1 MSYTNKVV
9 DLSKYEKYGKKK
21 EVELASEKVELAL
34 VDEIESAE
42 KKASK
47 SYESSIKTLLKILS
61 DLDSAISDA
70 KTAVSI
76 ASNMMPKVRDLDKKA
91 KELGVKLDPKINK
104 AAQNLFDIAETGGKQ
119 TLKDLEKMKSII

>member
-1 MSYTNKVV
+1 MSYTGKAI
-9 DLSKYEKYGKKK
+9 DLSKFGKQK
-21 EVELASEKVELAL
+21 EVELASERVELAL

-61 DLDSAISDA
+61 NLDSAISDA

>member
-1 MSYTNKVV
+1 MSYTNKVI

-21 EVELASEKVELAL
+21 EVELASERVDLAL

-47 SYESSIKTLLKILS
+47 SYESAIKTLLKILS

-76 ASNMMPKVRDLDKKA
+76 ASNMMPKVKDLDKKA

-104 AAQNLFDIAETGGKQ
+104 AAQNLFDISETGGKQ